1 MGKTAHDIVVE
12 SLKGELQAVDF
23 YLAVAEAAQNNEV
36 KHLAQQFAAEEE
48 KHLHLLVDWLEQ
60 DGDPTLRAALQ
71 EIRLLLGGPSREP
84 AIIRS
89 WKEKD
94 SQVRAPDSVQAL
106 LTMAIAKEAESINY
120 CQKLEKEVAEPLA
133 RRMLVKMC
141 QDEERHKLFLEQQYE
156 KLLREGNVLSS

>member
-12 SLKGELQAVDF
+12 SLRGELQAVDF
-23 YLAVAEAAQNNEV
+23 YLAVAEAAQNHEV

-60 DGDPTLRAALQ
+60 DGDPALRAVLQ
-71 EIRLLLGGPSREP
+71 EVRLLLRTPSREP
-84 AIIRS
+84 AIITS
-89 WKEKD
+89 WKEKYGREQ
-94 SQVRAPDSVQAL
+94 SPDSVRAL

-156 KLLREGNVLSS
+156 KLLREGTALLS